1 MKQDRFL
8 CVNDD
13 DWRWCT
19 WCRSV
24 ATPALLRTTN
34 RFLGC
39 QIILEVDRATNGYV
53 YAWASDDRGVRDG
66 RHWLHCFVH
75 HSRSLAAR
83 LQSANDCSRPR
94 WNKIL
99 HSLTPLPN
107 LLRKEGKEG
116 RWLRCCNWRDLW
128 CCLICISFPIS
139 GSSYGWIISDRMHRK
154 SNQVLGRSP
163 IPSTKYLFRP

>member
-1 MKQDRFL
+1 MKQDQFL
-8 CVNDD
+8 CINDD
-13 DWRWCT
+13 DWRRCA

-24 ATPALLRTTN
+24 DPPALLRTTN

-66 RHWLHCFVH
+66 RHWLHCFMH

-107 LLRKEGKEG
+107 LIKEERKKG
-116 RWLRCCNWRDLW
+116 RKMTPMLQLAWLMVLFNLHLIPDFGFELW
-128 CCLICISFPIS
+128 V
-139 GSSYGWIISDRMHRK
+139 YHKW
-154 SNQVLGRSP
+154 
-163 IPSTKYLFRP
+163 